1 MLLHFWKFNHFRFTS
16 HFVPV
21 QSDESSWL
29 FDGFRVKIHRHAWVL
44 TGSNP
49 WTRIFLFRKVIF
61 NQKLF
66 YAFGLT
72 GKLNFVFSCWQLTAN
87 WHQLTAISNFDV
99 TRPMIELLKHIQYN
113 SACAVHYVIR
123 CQRNEKIRPHFA
135 FGAGRRRNESHH
147 DDNYWS
153 DMKIN
158 KCQDNWNITRS
169 LKKKTG

>member
-1 MLLHFWKFNHFRFTS
+1 MLLHFWKFDHFRFTS

-29 FDGFRVKIHRHAWVL
+29 FDGFRVKIHRHAWIL

-72 GKLNFVFSCWQLTAN
+72 GKLNFVFSC
-87 WHQLTAISNFDV
+87 QLTAISNLDV
-99 TRPMIELLKHIQYN
+99 TRPMIELLKHQ
-113 SACAVHYVIR
+113 
-123 CQRNEKIRPHFA
+123 Q
-135 FGAGRRRNESHH
+135 FGLCCSLRHTLSTEWKNPPPFCV
-147 DDNYWS
+147 WS
-153 DMKIN
+153 RETAKWVASWRQLLERHEN
-158 KCQDNWNITRS
+158 KQMP
-169 LKKKTG
+169 G